1 MTPRRAS
8 ALTWPLVCLCAAA
21 LAPASAASG
30 AGHANG
36 ARPARVTPPPIH
48 PSPPPSPP
56 VSSGPPPSGSA
67 PVAGSIRLT
76 VLGLR
81 GSPPFAIAGQRIIA
95 LGSVAPYV
103 PGQKVKFSVYRDGRK
118 VAVKVVAVSP
128 APGGSGRVHIVYS
141 SSSAGLVQVRAAH
154 YADAAQALFTA
165 RTRSVRFV
173 STYLSEGAQGGSV
186 WQLQA
191 ELAALHYDVPQ
202 NANFEEATA
211 RAVIAYRKVT
221 GLERV
226 PFANTR
232 IFELL
237 QQGAGAFHVRYRSD
251 GRHVEA
257 DLSKQVLALIEP
269 GGRVHELF
277 EISSGKPSTPT
288 VVGRFRVYEKTPG
301 YNAKGML
308 DSNYFIGGYAIHGYA
323 EVPTFAASHGCLRV
337 PIPNAAS
344 IYAWVGLGTPVD
356 VYDDYGGGS
365 TNVRGNAGP

>member
-1 MTPRRAS
+1 MTPRRAA
-8 ALTWPLVCLCAAA
+8 ALTCLCAAA
-21 LAPASAASG
+21 LVPAAPARAA
-30 AGHANG
+30 G
-36 ARPARVTPPPIH
+36 ARAAGSHTARATPPPIH
-48 PSPPPSPP
+48 PPPPPSPP
-56 VSSGPPPSGSA
+56 AVAPPPVAGPA
-67 PVAGSIRLT
+67 PAPGSIRLT

-95 LGSVAPYV
+95 LGTVSPYV
-103 PGQKVKFSVYRDGRK
+103 AGQNVKFSVYRDGRK
-118 VAVKVVAVSP
+118 VAVKVVPVLA

-154 YADAAQALFTA
+154 YANATQALFSG

-173 STYLSEGAQGGSV
+173 STSLSEGAQGGSV

-191 ELAALHYDVPQ
+191 ELAAQHYDVPQ
-202 NANFEEATA
+202 DGSFEEATA
-211 RAVIAYRKVT
+211 RAVIAYRKVN

-226 PFANTR
+226 PFTNTR
-232 IFELL
+232 IFALL
-237 QQGAGAFHVRYRSD
+237 QQGAGAFRVRYRGD

-269 GGRVHELF
+269 HGRVHEIF

-301 YNAKGML
+301 YNAKAML

-337 PIPNAAS
+337 PIPNASS
-344 IYAWVGLGTPVD
+344 IYEWVQLGTPVD

-365 TNVRGNAGP
+365 TNVRGSAGP

>member
-1 MTPRRAS
+1 MS
-8 ALTWPLVCLCAAA
+8 LCAAA
-21 LAPASAASG
+21 LVAAVPAHA
-30 AGHANG
+30 AGHAHG
-36 ARPARVTPPPIH
+36 ARAARVTPPPIH
-48 PSPPPSPP
+48 PGPPPSPP
-56 VSSGPPPSGSA
+56 PVSPGPVPSPPAPTPAPGS
-67 PVAGSIRLT
+67 VHLT

-95 LGSVAPYV
+95 LGTVSPFV

-118 VAVKVVAVSP
+118 VAVKVAPVLP
-128 APGGSGRVHIVYS
+128 APGGVGRAHLVYS

-154 YADAAQALFTA
+154 YADAAQALFSG

-173 STYLSEGAQGGSV
+173 SADLSEGAGGGSV

-191 ELAALHYDVPQ
+191 ELAALHYDVPEDGS
-202 NANFEEATA
+202 FEEATA
-211 RAVIAYRKVT
+211 RAVIAYRKVL

-226 PFANTR
+226 SYTNTR
-232 IFELL
+232 IFQLL
-237 QQGAGAFHVRYRSD
+237 QQGAGAFRVRYRGD

-269 GGRVHELF
+269 GGHVHEIF

-344 IYAWVGLGTPVD
+344 IYGWVGLGTPVD
-356 VYDDYGGGS
+356 VYDDFGGGS

>member
-1 MTPRRAS
+1 MLPRRAA
-8 ALTWPLVCLCAAA
+8 ALTCLWAAA
-21 LAPASAASG
+21 LVPAASAQA
-30 AGHANG
+30 AGHG
-36 ARPARVTPPPIH
+36 AEGRSEVAAAAPFALAPPGPK
-48 PSPPPSPP
+48 
-56 VSSGPPPSGSA
+56 PPPSGTTPA
-67 PVAGSIRLT
+67 RASIRLT
-76 VLGLR
+76 VSGLR

-95 LGSVAPYV
+95 LGTVSPYV
-103 PGQKVKFSVYRDGRK
+103 AGQTLKFSVYRDGRK
-118 VAVKVVAVSP
+118 VAVKVAPILP
-128 APGGSGRVHIVYS
+128 AAGGSGRAHIVYS
-141 SSSAGLVQVRAAH
+141 SSGAGLVQVRAAH
-154 YADAAQALFTA
+154 YATAAQALYSG

-173 STYLSEGAQGGSV
+173 STYLTEGAQGGSV

-191 ELAALHYDVPQ
+191 ELASLHYDVPQ
-202 NANFEEATA
+202 NGSFEEATG

-226 PFANTR
+226 AYSNTR

-237 QQGAGAFHVRYRSD
+237 QQGAGAFRVRYRSD

-257 DLSKQVLALIEP
+257 DLSKQVLAEIEP
-269 GGRVHELF
+269 GGRVHEIF

-301 YNAKGML
+301 YNAKAML

-337 PIPNAAS
+337 PIPNASS
-344 IYAWVGLGTPVD
+344 IYEWVGLGTPVD

>member
-1 MTPRRAS
+1 MTPRRA
-8 ALTWPLVCLCAAA
+8 AALVCLCAAA
-21 LAPASAASG
+21 LVPAAVLAPAAAGQRAAG
-30 AGHANG
+30 AAA
-36 ARPARVTPPPIH
+36 ARSARVTPPPIH
-48 PSPPPSPP
+48 PGPPPAPP
-56 VSSGPPPSGSA
+56 VSAGAPSSGP
-67 PVAGSIRLT
+67 VAASIHLT

-81 GSPPFAIAGQRIIA
+81 GTPPFAIAGQRVIA
-95 LGSVAPYV
+95 LGTVSPFVA
-103 PGQKVKFSVYRDGRK
+103 GQKVKFSVYRDGRK
-118 VAVKVVAVSP
+118 VAVKVVPVVAG
-128 APGGSGRVHIVYS
+128 ADGSGRVHIVYAS
-141 SSSAGLVQVRAAH
+141 PSAGLVQVRAAH
-154 YADAAQALFTA
+154 YANAAQPLFTG

-173 STYLSEGAQGGSV
+173 STSLSEGAQGGSV

-191 ELAALHYDVPQ
+191 ALTALHYDVPQ

-221 GLERV
+221 GSERV
-226 PFANTR
+226 PYTNTR

-237 QQGAGAFHVRYRSD
+237 QRGAGTFHVRYRGD

-269 GGRVHELF
+269 GGRVHEIF

-365 TNVRGNAGP
+365 TNVRSNAGP